1 MDKSAKREP
10 FPGAYYVGL
19 IITLALLLLMIVI
32 ASALPPGPAGAFFA
46 FVLGLTVNPKYAP
59 AFATAGLIAAV
70 LGFAGREPM
79 VAWGGVA
86 LVLAQALVYL
96 WHRRGS

>member
-1 MDKSAKREP
+1 MEASTRKEP

-19 IITLALLLLMIVI
+19 AVTLALLLLMIVV

-46 FVLGLTVNPKYAP
+46 FVLGLTTNPKYAP
-59 AFATAGLIAAV
+59 WFALVGAVGAV
-70 LGFAGREPM
+70 LGFAAGEPM

-86 LVLAQALVYL
+86 LIVSQAIVYS
-96 WHRRGS
+96 WSRRRA

>member
-1 MDKSAKREP
+1 MDKSARKEP

-19 IITLALLLLMIVI
+19 AITLALLLLMIVV

-59 AFATAGLIAAV
+59 WFALVGLVGAV
-70 LGFAGREPM
+70 LGFAGDEPM

-86 LVLAQALVYL
+86 LVLAQAVVFAGS
-96 WHRRGS
+96 RRS